1 MAAVLRVLSYN
12 IRSLR
17 DDPLAVARVI
27 RSCRPDV
34 VCLQEAPRHLLWQ
47 TKRRWLARRCGLR
60 LAVGRRPGGL
70 EILTAPTLAVDHCS
84 HRLLH
89 RYPRLHQR
97 ALAIAL
103 IRRGRRR
110 IAVAVSHLDLQARAR
125 YAHAAQLLAFL
136 GMQPAPAV
144 LAVDVN
150 ERPDGPAWQMLAT
163 HLVDAGAHSPEGGEP
178 TFPSWRPRSRIDTI
192 FVDRRLTVRA
202 AGIPAAPARRDLVA
216 ASDHLPVLAEIALPG
231 EE

>member
-103 IRRGRRR
+103 RNYRNGFGVNKARSGIFAQMYVLG
-110 IAVAVSHLDLQARAR
+110 IVYTPDLVLQSLGVAVPNFKEAK
-125 YAHAAQLLAFL
+125 
-136 GMQPAPAV
+136 
-144 LAVDVN
+144 
-150 ERPDGPAWQMLAT
+150 E
-163 HLVDAGAHSPEGGEP
+163 
-178 TFPSWRPRSRIDTI
+178 
-192 FVDRRLTVRA
+192 
-202 AGIPAAPARRDLVA
+202 
-216 ASDHLPVLAEIALPG
+216 
-231 EE
+231 